1 MGRCLATAVLALA
14 ATCPLAVRAGTPA
27 PSYADWFDRLPC
39 VDRIGRCFDASIG
52 GQPVEVIEAEAEYQR
67 LHDEIRRINPNLR
80 EVYWQ
85 VREPLSGSAAM
96 AVAVRANALGGP
108 HVGEPEAAPRVTIH
122 PLDGQRQVATRDLVA
137 NGSVRV
143 NGQATVSRQNTLAQD
158 TLPPGGYVFSIR
170 YHGSLNWDR
179 KSVLLTVR

>member
-1 MGRCLATAVLALA
+1 MQPPRWRSPPPVRSRYEPEH
-14 ATCPLAVRAGTPA
+14 PLR
-27 PSYADWFDRLPC
+27 YADWFDRLPC

-96 AVAVRANALGGP
+96 AGGGACQRPRRPARASLMA
-108 HVGEPEAAPRVTIH
+108 R
-122 PLDGQRQVATRDLVA
+122 QRC
-137 NGSVRV
+137 
-143 NGQATVSRQNTLAQD
+143 
-158 TLPPGGYVFSIR
+158 
-170 YHGSLNWDR
+170 
-179 KSVLLTVR
+179 